1 MSRWVL
7 QLPIESWGELFLGSM
22 KYRDFYKKYFAIQFD
37 DSFDIHHINGDRKD
51 NDISNLV
58 LIPKILHQTLHKVL
72 YDVSFCQ
79 SPFDYILVFSKM
91 DEKTFQ
97 IIKDLYHWIDLKEQ
111 SACEKDNSIIEG
123 RKYINFYQAKI
134 EEFEN
139 RIETI

>member
-1 MSRWVL
+1 
-7 QLPIESWGELFLGSM
+7 M

-58 LIPKILHQTLHKVL
+58 LIPKILHKTLHKVL
-72 YDVSFCQ
+72 YDASFCQ

-111 SACEKDNSIIEG
+111 AACEKDNSIIEG
-123 RKYINFYQAKI
+123 REYINFYQAKI

-139 RIETI
+139 RI

>member
-1 MSRWVL
+1 
-7 QLPIESWGELFLGSM
+7 M

-58 LIPKILHQTLHKVL
+58 LIPKVLHQTLHKVL
-72 YDVSFCQ
+72 CDASFCQ

-91 DEKTFQ
+91 DERTFQ

-111 SACEKDNSIIEG
+111 AAFEKDNSIIEG

-139 RIETI
+139 RI

>member
-1 MSRWVL
+1 
-7 QLPIESWGELFLGSM
+7 M

-58 LIPKILHQTLHKVL
+58 LIPKKLHQTLHKVL
-72 YDVSFCQ
+72 YDASFCQ
-79 SPFDYILVFSKM
+79 SPFDY
-91 DEKTFQ
+91 

-111 SACEKDNSIIEG
+111 AACEKDNSIIGG

-139 RIETI
+139 RI